1 MGSGNE
7 RLLDTVSKGMYLKTD
22 QTLTEIIVL
31 ESLKIQVMI

>member
-1 MGSGNE
+1 MWSGNE
-7 RLLDTVSKGMYLKTD
+7 RLLDTVSKAMYLKTD